1 MRASRHAIF
10 LPGPSPER
18 GRKMTA
24 LSIGDATARA
34 MGALRFDRPRARS
47 GAPHPTGAPVLRDS
61 IEAGTF
67 EDLFFAVPEKGET
80 DRLLTAAR
88 RTLDAGKRLRREARA
103 EQRDLTRAERLIV
116 SLTSGAV
123 RVFEEML
130 TLARLNAGRVF
141 PSYDYLA
148 EATGLGRATVA
159 RAIPVLDAIGFIIR
173 QRRFARV
180 AGEGPGP
187 RYEQTSNAYRLT
199 LPQRVKAYL
208 PRWMR
213 PAPLPVDEEQR
224 EADRIADTAV
234 MLAGLSCKDFA
245 EATVSG
251 PLGKALAKLGAGV
264 DRRMREYQNDPE
276 PPLDSI
282 NTGIEWSWPSRPTH

>member
-1 MRASRHAIF
+1 
-10 LPGPSPER
+10 
-18 GRKMTA
+18 MTA

-187 RYEQTSNAYRLT
+187 RYEQTSNAYRPT

-213 PAPLPVDEEQR
+213 PAPIPIDEQQR

-234 MLAGLSCKDFA
+234 MLAGLSCKDLA
-245 EATVSG
+245 EATVG
-251 PLGKALAKLGAGV
+251 GQLGKVLAKLGAGV
-264 DRRMREYQNDPE
+264 DRRMREYQNDPQ

-282 NTGIEWSWPSRPTH
+282 ITMLKESWPSRPTR